1 MSILYLIFPVI
12 IIMALLGVAC
22 LVWAVKNGQFEDMEG
37 PKYRI
42 FFDDDDDD
50 DGYGGDH
57 GRDD

>member
-12 IIMALLGVAC
+12 IIMALLGVVC

-42 FFDDDDDD
+42 FFDDDDD
-50 DGYGGDH
+50 GYGGDD